1 MTSHQQHHRA
11 TTWQEGRAQ
20 ARIFRVLAVITAVVA
35 MVLLTAEVQA
45 WREPAMCVVARP
57 ALFTMDAPQCRA
69 LESRPWVAALA
80 VQEVVLAGPASSAA
94 VPQPAAP
101 ISPTFKV
108 QHVQD
113 WLALDEAE
121 YLAAAGDTPRAL
133 KVLKLAMD
141 ATKDGSLALKIRLLE
156 LELRLKAGDIKA
168 VADLD
173 AVAKRFA
180 KLPQLPALQSL
191 AAEALLAD
199 GQAKAS
205 AYRYRRLA
213 IDFPETLEGREAAR
227 TFSALKEDGD
237 VTLWKASRAQRLDRA
252 ERLARAGT
260 VEEGWRALER
270 FIEAEGRL
278 SAEEAARIE
287 RSAAHLAKRS
297 WHFGLEDSYMTAARA
312 EQPRSVALIQ
322 DSEVT
327 LRAAWLD
334 ANRRRSEKLIATL
347 LGKGPVTKVK
357 PFKLL
362 RALEESS
369 RAGDRKQS
377 ETLLLALLDQKP
389 SAWLLR
395 KYADTAVGRVSPA
408 AEAKLF
414 SALLASGASE
424 AMVAY
429 YASRSSEAA
438 VRLPPAERAAV
449 EASMRTLSDGGASA
463 TPGTDASYYSMW
475 SEQAL
480 GRLGRVALAPLES
493 PKLALASN
501 TSTTQRR
508 FAQDLMLQGAR
519 RQATI
524 DWLQQPHDIA
534 ELVAHPTWD
543 AALVAL
549 TKDKGS
555 AYPWAGRI
563 HESLRLGQGAWAR
576 HELQELLLAWRQ
588 ARGRELR
595 RMGFEAVAH
604 GVERPRI
611 AATWKQKRAR
621 RLLDS
626 KYQKLLGNL
635 ALRLGDPGLAHNFG
649 LSDVLTSLPRPYA
662 DIVNREAARH
672 QLDPNLIYAVMR
684 VESVF
689 NPEILSSV
697 GAVGL
702 MQIMPK
708 TGMHIARLLDDEPFT
723 PARMLEP
730 ETNIR
735 YAAAYLA
742 SLISRFEGRLPLAIA
757 SYNGGPHNV
766 AKWVLASPETMPVDA
781 FLEHIPFR
789 ETHRYV
795 RRVLTHYRAYRESAG
810 LPMVKLDISLPAL
823 GEDAIGF

>member
-1 MTSHQQHHRA
+1 MKSLQHNHKA
-11 TTWQEGRAQ
+11 TRWQAGGVSACVC
-20 ARIFRVLAVITAVVA
+20 FAVAAAAAVVA
-35 MVLLTAEVQA
+35 ISLLTSQAQA
-45 WREPAMCVVARP
+45 WREPAMCVIARP
-57 ALFTMDAPQCRA
+57 TLYTIDAPQCRA
-69 LESRPWVAALA
+69 LKTSERIAPRA
-80 VQEVVLAGPASSAA
+80 VQQVTLAGPALSAA

-101 ISPTFKV
+101 VSPDFKI
-108 QHVQD
+108 QHVKD
-113 WLALDEAE
+113 WRALEEAK
-121 YLAAAGDTPRAL
+121 YLAASGDTSRAL
-133 KVLKLAMD
+133 AATKRALAE
-141 ATKDGSLALKIRLLE
+141 TKDGGLALKIRLLE
-156 LELRLKAGDIKA
+156 LELRLKAGESKA
-168 VADLD
+168 IASLD
-173 AVAKRFA
+173 AMARRFA
-180 KLPQLPALQSL
+180 RLPQLPALQLL
-191 AAEALLAD
+191 AAQALLAE
-199 GQAKAS
+199 GQVKAS
-205 AYRYRRLA
+205 AYRFRRLA
-213 IDFPETLEGREAAR
+213 IDFPETFEGREAAR
-227 TFSALKEDGD
+227 TFAALKEEGD
-237 VTLWKASRAQRLDRA
+237 VQLWKASRPQRLDRA

-260 VEEGWRALER
+260 VEEGWRALKD
-270 FIEAEGRL
+270 FIEAEGKL
-278 SAEEAARIE
+278 TSEEASRIE

-297 WHFGLEDSYMTAARA
+297 WHFGLENNYLTAARA
-312 EQPRSVALIQ
+312 EDARRVALIQ

-327 LRAAWLD
+327 LRASWLS
-334 ANRRRSEKLIATL
+334 ANRRNAEQMVARLVGNTPID
-347 LGKGPVTKVK
+347 KVR

-362 RALEESS
+362 RALEASS

-377 ETLLLALLDQKP
+377 ETLLLALLDRKP

-395 KYADTAVGRVSPA
+395 KYADTAIGRVAPA
-408 AEAKLF
+408 IEAKLF
-414 SALLASGASE
+414 ADLIASGASE

-429 YASRSSEAA
+429 YASRTSEAA
-438 VRLPPAERAAV
+438 IKLPVQARAEV
-449 EASMRTLSDGGASA
+449 EATMYALREKGASA
-463 TPGTDASYYSMW
+463 VPGTDTSYYGLW

-480 GRLGRVALAPLES
+480 GRLGRVALAPLNS
-493 PKLALASN
+493 PNLALANN
-501 TSTTQRR
+501 TTSAQRR
-508 FAQDLMLQGAR
+508 FAQDLMLESGSPK
-519 RQATI
+519 TNV
-524 DWLQQPHDIA
+524 DWLHSPHGIA
-534 ELVAHPTWD
+534 DLADHPTWD
-543 AALVAL
+543 AALAAF

-555 AYPWAGRI
+555 AFPWSARV

-611 AATWKQKRAR
+611 AATWKEKRSRR
-621 RLLDS
+621 RLES

-662 DIVNREAARH
+662 DIVNREAERH

-689 NPEILSSV
+689 NPEILSCV

-766 AKWVLASPETMPVDA
+766 AKWVLSSPDTMPVDA

-795 RRVLTHYRAYRESAG
+795 RRVLTHYRAYRAGAG
-810 LPMVKLDISLPAL
+810 LPMVKLDLSLPAL